1 MEEERG
7 RRGVLG
13 RVNGDINC
21 DHDVFTTE
29 FIGVVLSWY
38 CVDYLLVFAV
48 TLCFPHVDVEEF
60 AGE

>member
-1 MEEERG
+1 
-7 RRGVLG
+7 
-13 RVNGDINC
+13 VNGDINC